1 MSKLHCTL
9 TLSAGLAAALAGCNA
24 AATMTE
30 PEMTAPLFTQTNS
43 APLPAGSTT
52 TMSVNG
58 CDFTV
63 TYTWNGFKGRRLIA
77 TFGLYDRLSG
87 LDASFN
93 LDNVE
98 GQLGKSG
105 FVSHTFNLTANAHA
119 ARTIVGRGELVDSRN
134 FTQIS
139 GSSSASS
146 NTIVS
151 TCG

>member
-1 MSKLHCTL
+1 MNKLYCSL
-9 TLSAGLAAALAGCNA
+9 TLSAGFAAALAGCNA
-24 AATMTE
+24 AGTMTE
-30 PEMTAPLFTQTNS
+30 PETTAPLFTQASS

-52 TMSVNG
+52 TLSVNG

-77 TFGLYDRLSG
+77 TFGLYERLSS
-87 LDASFN
+87 LDASFD

-105 FVSHTFNLTANAHA
+105 SVSHIFNLTANAHA
-119 ARTIVGRGELVDSRN
+119 ARTIVARGELVDSRK